1 MIERVSI
8 WGEMTQ
14 KIYRLILDAYD
25 QGIKEYTSKDVL
37 KWWEAKYGEITD
49 ADTERKIISRV
60 HGTGGMTYVR
70 FRGHRKGLIY
80 RGLVEENIDLLRQQ
94 LSLKS
99 SEHRTQNLYPTKA
112 ELIQDKL
119 KELEEAFKLPA
130 NVKAINKLKSLSRDE
145 LMNTL
150 ICDLP
155 VCTRIKKYLGYDN
168 IYTIGELLE
177 DRTKAELL
185 LVPNFGHK
193 CLTEL
198 EYVLGLLGLKIKKSY
213 RDKC

>member
-14 KIYRLILDAYD
+14 KIYRLILEAYE

-37 KWWEAKYGEITD
+37 EWWEAKYGEITD
-49 ADTERKIISRV
+49 INTERKIISRV
-60 HGTGGMTYVR
+60 HSTGGMTYVR
-70 FRGHRKGLIY
+70 YSGHRKGFIY
-80 RGLVEENIDLLRQQ
+80 RSLVEENIDLLRQQ
-94 LSLKS
+94 LNLKS
-99 SEHRTQNLYPTKA
+99 SEHKTQNLGPTKA

-119 KELEEAFKLPA
+119 KELEKTVKLPA
-130 NVKAINKLKSLSRDE
+130 NVKAVNKLKSLSHDE

-177 DRTKAELL
+177 DRIEAELL
-185 LVPNFGHK
+185 RVPNFGYK
-193 CLTEL
+193 CFTEL
-198 EYVLGLLGLKIKKSY
+198 KYVLGLLGLRIKKSY
-213 RDKC
+213 RDKY